1 MNSLDKG
8 YKEFKRNISKATAQI
23 YSSLSSD
30 QAPHTLMICCSDS
43 RIIPTDIFNTNP
55 GELFIQRS
63 IGNFVPCYDDASR
76 HEAITSALEYAV
88 LMLKVKHIA
97 VMGHSG
103 CGGCR
108 LIQSADNSL
117 ALSSSYVKDIYAY
130 DTIESDS
137 ENHFLERYLEETN
150 VRLQLGHLMTYPYV
164 AEAVTEKRLELH
176 GYYFD
181 IGSIELFKLEGAVFK
196 PVLTNS

>member
-1 MNSLDKG
+1 MKSLDKG
-8 YKEFKRNISKATAQI
+8 YKTFKRNLSKESSQL
-23 YSSLSSD
+23 YDSLSGD
-30 QAPHTLMICCSDS
+30 QKPHTLLICCSDS
-43 RIIPTDIFNTNP
+43 RVIPTDIFNTQP

-63 IGNFVPCYDDASR
+63 IGNFVPCFDDASR

-108 LIQSADNSL
+108 LIQAGDDSL
-117 ALSSSYVKDIYAY
+117 TLSSAYVKDIYAY
-130 DTIESDS
+130 DTIERKS

-164 AEAVTEKRLELH
+164 AEAVLKKDLELH

-181 IGSIELFKLEGAVFK
+181 IGCVELFKLEGSVFK